1 MGAGASTIDA
11 PNWGFSASELKT
23 VVGKERFLPLR
34 DALQA
39 SIFKSFLA
47 CVLKTTRNRLVII
60 RWDPE
65 EFAKL
70 PKNSDGNITNK
81 TWKRLCEKEEV
92 INPQICCDNVFCKNM
107 VLMGLSPATCI
118 HCRCG

>member
-23 VVGKERFLPLR
+23 VVGKERFLPLCH
-34 DALQA
+34 ALQA

-47 CVLKTTRNRLVII
+47 CVLKTTRNRFVII

-70 PKNSDGNITNK
+70 PKNADGNITNE

-107 VLMGLSPATCI
+107 VLMVLSPATCI